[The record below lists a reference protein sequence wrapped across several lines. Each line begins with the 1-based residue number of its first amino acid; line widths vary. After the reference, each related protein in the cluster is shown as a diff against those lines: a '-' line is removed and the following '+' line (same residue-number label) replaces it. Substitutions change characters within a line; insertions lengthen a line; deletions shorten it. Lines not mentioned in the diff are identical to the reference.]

1 MDGFCGQLAVLYR
14 LDGQV
19 LAQCG
24 AIASGIDPGDAG
36 AQLPVNLDAVAHAVK
51 GLCQRI
57 TQRSIIKGLAN
68 RLEYGVGLKLGRYVK
83 DLYGT
88 AMPVLEGLKKQL
100 DPNGIM
106 NPGKLGFAGC

>member
-1 MDGFCGQLAVLYR
+1 M
-14 LDGQV
+14 
-19 LAQCG
+19 
-24 AIASGIDPGDAG
+24 I
-36 AQLPVNLDAVAHAVK
+36 NEHH
-51 GLCQRI
+51 
-57 TQRSIIKGLAN
+57 
-68 RLEYGVGLKLGRYVK
+68 GVGLKLGRYVK